1 MKEYLY
7 GTEAISEWKEGSTL
21 VFRGIWEGTTY
32 EDRGLIRTWQ
42 PPYYFT
48 YTYYSNFFGLPD
60 LPENY
65 SLLEN
70 RLSLNG
76 DFVEIHLTQ
85 TRFVRMLPCQEI
97 EQRTK

>member
-1 MKEYLY
+1 MEKIKQLNHNLKLSLNISIETKLERVWEILTSPLYMKEYLY

-48 YTYYSNFFGLPD
+48 
-60 LPENY
+60 
-65 SLLEN
+65 
-70 RLSLNG
+70 
-76 DFVEIHLTQ
+76 
-85 TRFVRMLPCQEI
+85 
-97 EQRTK
+97 